1 MLTSE
6 SFVDADVEGGKQYRY
21 NVTAVFDK
29 GESGFSN
36 TVDIAMSGLD
46 GLDAENVI
54 VYAKNQSVMVKNAE
68 NSRVQIYRIDGVR
81 IYDNIIV
88 SDTEIRLEAG
98 IYIVSVDNQS
108 FKVNVR

>member
-1 MLTSE
+1 M
-6 SFVDADVEGGKQYRY
+6 
-21 NVTAVFDK
+21 
-29 GESGFSN
+29 
-36 TVDIAMSGLD
+36 
-46 GLDAENVI
+46 
-54 VYAKNQSVMVKNAE
+54 KNAE